1 MSNFIK
7 ILPDTLANQI
17 AAGEVI
23 QRPASV
29 VKELVENAI
38 DAQANKIII
47 NIKDAGR
54 TLIQVID
61 NGSGMSPDDARL
73 SFERHATSKISTSD
87 DLFSIL
93 TKGFRGEALASIAA
107 VASVE
112 LKTRRNSDTIGTQI
126 LIEGNKIL
134 SIESVNTPT
143 GSNFSVKNLFFN
155 VPARRKFLKSD
166 VTEFGHVITEIYRL
180 AIPHNEID
188 FTLIH
193 NESIVLKLNS
203 ENLKERLVN
212 LFDKSLSKQLIK
224 ISSDAG
230 FIKVS
235 GYVGKPEFATKNNPK
250 QYFFVNNRFMKS
262 GYFHKAVMM
271 AFDKLINYDSKPNY
285 FIFFD
290 IEPSK
295 IDINIHPTKTEI
307 NFDDANSIFQIII
320 SAIRKSLTEFDV
332 PPSID
337 FENTEFVNIEAFN
350 PNKEIKIPEI
360 KVNPNYNP
368 FDDNKDFDFHL
379 KISQSKTIS
388 PPEDNILYKHEN
400 IENEGQKQFL
410 VIKNKYIFTNV
421 KSGAMIIDISRALNQ
436 IEYESIREKLSTQKT
451 SQETLYPVQINFSAV
466 ELLEFENIKN
476 LLENIGFNFVKINDR
491 SYNIIAT
498 PTYVKFESVIETIHS
513 ILKISTLT
521 TFDIEEI
528 QKDNIAIQIVNNNKP
543 LNPNFKQSDL
553 QGLIN
558 KLFRCKSHQYDYNRD
573 MIIYIIDEEQ
583 IENFFNFNK

>member
-73 SFERHATSKISTSD
+73 SFERHATSKISTTD
-87 DLFSIL
+87 DLFSIH

-107 VASVE
+107 IAYVE

-134 SIESVNTPT
+134 SIESVNTPV
-143 GSNFSVKNLFFN
+143 GSNFSVKNIFFN

-166 VTEFGHVITEIYRL
+166 ITEFGQIITEIYRL
-180 AIPHNEID
+180 AVPHNEIE

-193 NESIVLKLNS
+193 NESTVLKLNNES
-203 ENLKERLVN
+203 LKERLVN
-212 LFDKSLSKQLIK
+212 LFDKSLNKQLIK

-230 FIKVS
+230 FIKIS
-235 GYVGKPEFATKNNPK
+235 GYVGKPEFASKSNPK

-271 AFDKLINYDSKPNY
+271 AFDKLINNDSKPNY

-307 NFDDANSIFQIII
+307 NFDDANSVFQIII
-320 SAIRKSLTEFDV
+320 SSIRKALTEFDI
-332 PPSID
+332 PASID
-337 FENTEFVNIEAFN
+337 FENTEFVNIESYN
-350 PNKEIKIPEI
+350 PNKEIKFPEV
-360 KVNPNYNP
+360 KVNQNYNP

-388 PPEDNILYKHEN
+388 PPEDNILYKYEN
-400 IENEGQKQFL
+400 NENDAQKQFL

-421 KSGAMIIDISRALNQ
+421 KSGAMIIDINRALNQ
-436 IEYESIREKLSTQKT
+436 IEYEIVREKISTQNT
-451 SQETLYPVQINFSAV
+451 SQETLYPVQINFSAI

-476 LLENIGFNFVKINDR
+476 LLENIGFRFEKINER
-491 SYNIIAT
+491 SFNITAT
-498 PTYVKFESVIETIHS
+498 PTYVKFESVIETIHN
-513 ILKISTLT
+513 IIRISTLT

-528 QKDNIAIQIVNNNKP
+528 QKDNIAVQITNNNKP

-558 KLFRCKSHQYDYNRD
+558 KLFRCKSHQFDYNGD
-573 MIIYIIDEEQ
+573 MIIYILDTEQ
-583 IENFFNFNK
+583 IDNLFNFNK